1 MAARDPADASPGSNA
16 QPVLAHG
23 ENVVLTARRMK
34 PAGATKHGTEHY
46 LIASNKQN
54 CDRGRNRQ
62 NLPQPRFR
70 SFLPHVCTFCSHLF
84 GRSSFGFADLRIC
97 GFAALGVREFALN
110 RRNSFRQFSDQ
121 CPKRIS
127 KILQRRIIALS
138 WHHDQIVTL
147 RKIVLQVP
155 KGLANSATF
164 QIAMN
169 GRPVL
174 PRNTQAEPSD
184 IQIVGRR
191 KNKQMLI
198 AGALPNCINPFEV
211 LRNSQMHGLR
221 TSIAWSVHGG
231 VKLNRVWRYG

>member
-1 MAARDPADASPGSNA
+1 MIPAVPHRLRQAFRFPSDASRIRSEIMAGT
-16 QPVLAHG
+16 G
-23 ENVVLTARRMK
+23 AR
-34 PAGATKHGTEHY
+34 E
-46 LIASNKQN
+46 L
-54 CDRGRNRQ
+54 
-62 NLPQPRFR
+62 
-70 SFLPHVCTFCSHLF
+70 
-84 GRSSFGFADLRIC
+84 
-97 GFAALGVREFALN
+97 ALN
-110 RRNSFRQFSDQ
+110 RRNSFRQFSGQ
-121 CPKRIS
+121 CPERIS
-127 KILQRRIIALS
+127 KILQRRIVALS

-198 AGALPNCINPFEV
+198 ASALPNCINPFEV
-211 LRNSQMHGLR
+211 LRTSQMHGLR
-221 TSIAWSVHGG
+221 TSIAWSVHGV
-231 VKLNRVWRYG
+231 VKFNRVWRYG